1 MNHIYYIYIIKYR
14 AVHNIGISL
23 DARYLYNM
31 DEKQKSLSIM
41 PNPHYVDGIW
51 PTGISSLSAIVGNNG
66 AGKTTCLEAFLQIL
80 ADGSGEFSPEAII
93 LYGNQQSL
101 RAYIPKKCEYNIQNE
116 RIHISQ
122 DRPTTGLFYYS
133 SYFRPYTSL
142 HAPGDGEL
150 AGVYNATDTWRL
162 VKDLQ
167 DYSNIDT
174 NSANNSLAWH
184 LNAHIAQDHSRIIQL
199 MSDDELRKLLPE
211 SLPDHILVVQN
222 TSGYYLLLHKKQTQK
237 EYKNLDLRVPFFNRS
252 FEGCLANII
261 LYVFYNV
268 AADYGRTPEEAFEI
282 LSYKDEWLALYQE
295 SKQAEFSLEQFIK
308 GRIRNEIRFVQLL
321 NVIKYL
327 KSACKYNKNANT
339 LCLRFGDNQ
348 DKNSIKHL
356 LGFYQNRNFIVAHFF
371 DMVYAYDSYSGARL
385 SSGEMDMLK
394 FYSRLYD
401 ALSLYPTKFDNIYAP
416 SLLLVDEAENS
427 YHPEWQ
433 RQFVCRLVDFLQA
446 LYNRKKYSF
455 EFQVVLTTH
464 SPILLSDIPRMC
476 VNYLEKND
484 KTGETRLSID
494 QPETFGSNVFEL
506 YRNAFF
512 MQDGLVGKYA
522 QKKIIEIIQEIRES
536 IKSIDEIL
544 SEIELIGDK
553 AIKDYLHSLLE
564 GRNKESMLLYY
575 RQKVKELEGKSYA
588 AD

>member
-66 AGKTTCLEAFLQIL
+66 AGKTTCLEAFLQML
-80 ADGSGEFSPEAII
+80 AEGSGEFSPEAII
-93 LYGNQQSL
+93 LYGNQQAL
-101 RAYIPKKCEYNIQNE
+101 KAYIPKKCEYNIQNE

-142 HAPGDGEL
+142 HAPGEGEL

-252 FEGCLANII
+252 FEGCLANI
-261 LYVFYNV
+261 
-268 AADYGRTPEEAFEI
+268 T
-282 LSYKDEWLALYQE
+282 
-295 SKQAEFSLEQFIK
+295 
-308 GRIRNEIRFVQLL
+308 
-321 NVIKYL
+321 
-327 KSACKYNKNANT
+327 
-339 LCLRFGDNQ
+339 
-348 DKNSIKHL
+348 
-356 LGFYQNRNFIVAHFF
+356 
-371 DMVYAYDSYSGARL
+371 
-385 SSGEMDMLK
+385 
-394 FYSRLYD
+394 
-401 ALSLYPTKFDNIYAP
+401 
-416 SLLLVDEAENS
+416 
-427 YHPEWQ
+427 
-433 RQFVCRLVDFLQA
+433 
-446 LYNRKKYSF
+446 
-455 EFQVVLTTH
+455 
-464 SPILLSDIPRMC
+464 
-476 VNYLEKND
+476 
-484 KTGETRLSID
+484 
-494 QPETFGSNVFEL
+494 
-506 YRNAFF
+506 
-512 MQDGLVGKYA
+512 
-522 QKKIIEIIQEIRES
+522 
-536 IKSIDEIL
+536 
-544 SEIELIGDK
+544 
-553 AIKDYLHSLLE
+553 
-564 GRNKESMLLYY
+564 
-575 RQKVKELEGKSYA
+575 
-588 AD
+588 